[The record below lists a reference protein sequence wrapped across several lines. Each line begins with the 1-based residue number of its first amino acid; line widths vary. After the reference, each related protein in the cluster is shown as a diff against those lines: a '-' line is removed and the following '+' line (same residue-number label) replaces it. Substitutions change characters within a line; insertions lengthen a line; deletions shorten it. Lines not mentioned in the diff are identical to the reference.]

1 MATQLSGGEAV
12 IKSWDY
18 GISKSNV
25 KTTANLTVTN
35 RRIIS
40 ERSSKKAFERFE
52 VPLKYVKNVSG
63 ELTSPKARILVI
75 ILGIIL
81 IPVIIG
87 IVILVKEYKRC
98 HQARFLLN
106 IYTKDPEG
114 NTLTIGMSSYKA
126 KKTGFFA
133 RLFSGKKVPK
143 IKVDKA
149 KAQEIIEQLGSI
161 IMNYQNNN

>member
-114 NTLTIGMSSYKA
+114 NTLTI
-126 KKTGFFA
+126 
-133 RLFSGKKVPK
+133 
-143 IKVDKA
+143 
-149 KAQEIIEQLGSI
+149 
-161 IMNYQNNN
+161 

>member
-133 RLFSGKKVPK
+133 RLFSGKKAPK
-143 IKVDKA
+143 IKVDRA